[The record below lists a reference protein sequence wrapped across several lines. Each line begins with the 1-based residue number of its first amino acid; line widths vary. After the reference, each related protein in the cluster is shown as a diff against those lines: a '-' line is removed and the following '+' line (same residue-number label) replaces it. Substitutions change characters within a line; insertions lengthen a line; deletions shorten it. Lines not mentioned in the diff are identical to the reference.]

1 MADSWE
7 CCTEQD
13 QKVHLIREV
22 YSKVSIWED
31 GRTLIIVHEITA
43 YK

>member
-1 MADSWE
+1 MADSLE

-13 QKVHLIREV
+13 QKVHLIGEV
-22 YSKVSIWED
+22 YSKASIWED
-31 GRTLIIVHEITA
+31 GQTLIIVHEITT